1 MRDRALAHGDVE
13 HRQVLLVQAG
23 RAQDRA
29 VLGQVGLDLL
39 DLLL

>member
-1 MRDRALAHGDVE
+1 MRDRALADGHVE
-13 HRQVLLVQAG
+13 HRQVLLGEAG
-23 RAQDRA
+23 RADDRA